1 MIGQALSSACPFF
14 FMSRSLSPVLISV
27 LFPAFII
34 GSFAQ
39 TVSTPK
45 TAESSLAAERRAI
58 ALAHSGHCEEALP
71 LLRRSGPQI
80 TDRAIKREGGF
91 ALVQCAMA
99 LDQRDA
105 AVDALRSLSREF
117 PRDPEVFYITVHT
130 YSDISSRAAQQLATT
145 APDSPSAHQL
155 LAESFEMQ
163 GKWDEAA
170 GEYHAILKAHPQLP
184 GLHFRL
190 GRLLLSKPNPG
201 PSVAEEAKKEMQL
214 ELAVD
219 PGNAGAEYILGE
231 LARQGQQWDD
241 AIGHFAQASKLDVSF
256 SDAYLGLGAS
266 LLQKK
271 RFPEAVPPLETAVKL
286 EPRNPDAHYNLAMAY
301 SRVGR
306 KQDAEK
312 EFAVHRRMT
321 QGAEGGPGTTPG
333 PASGSQPP
341 QNP

>member
-1 MIGQALSSACPFF
+1 MIGQALFSACPFL
-14 FMSRSLSPVLISV
+14 FMSRSLSSILISV
-27 LFPAFII
+27 LFPAFFIA
-34 GSFAQ
+34 SFGQ

-45 TAESSLAAERRAI
+45 TAGSSLAAEHHGI
-58 ALAHSGHCEEALP
+58 TLAHTGHCDEALP
-71 LLRRSGPQI
+71 LLRKAGSQI
-80 TDRAIKREGGF
+80 TDRATKREGGF

-117 PRDPEVFYITVHT
+117 PQDPEVFYITVHT

-170 GEYHAILKAHPQLP
+170 GEYRAILKTHPQLP
-184 GLHFRL
+184 GIHFRL

-201 PSVAEEAKKEMQL
+201 PGVAEEAKKEMQR

-219 PGNAGAEYILGE
+219 PGNAGSEYVLGE
-231 LARQGQQWDD
+231 LARQGQRWDD
-241 AIGHFAQASKLDVSF
+241 AIGHFARAAKLDVSF

-266 LLQKK
+266 LLQLK
-271 RFPEAVPPLETAVKL
+271 RFPEAVSPLETAVKL

-321 QGAEGGPGTTPG
+321 QGGESGPGTMPG
-333 PASGSQPP
+333 SASGSEPP
-341 QNP
+341 QSR

>member
-1 MIGQALSSACPFF
+1 MASSFGQTL
-14 FMSRSLSPVLISV
+14 
-27 LFPAFII
+27 
-34 GSFAQ
+34 
-39 TVSTPK
+39 TTPK
-45 TAESSLAAERRAI
+45 TAGASLAAPHRGI
-58 ALAHSGHCEEALP
+58 ILARTGHCEEALP
-71 LLRRSGPQI
+71 LLKKVGGQT
-80 TDRAIKREGGF
+80 TDRATQREAGF

-117 PRDPEVFYITVHT
+117 PQDPEVFYITVHT

-145 APDSPSAHQL
+145 APDSPPAHQL

-170 GEYHAILKAHPQLP
+170 GEYRAILKTHPQLP
-184 GLHFRL
+184 GIHFRL
-190 GRLLLSKPNPG
+190 GRLLLSKPSPG
-201 PSVAEEAKKEMQL
+201 PSVADEARKEMEQ
-214 ELAVD
+214 ELAID
-219 PGNAGAEYILGE
+219 PGNAGAEYVLGE
-231 LARQGQQWDD
+231 LARQSQQWDD
-241 AIGHFAQASKLDVSF
+241 AIGHFAQAAKLDVSF

-271 RFPEAVPPLETAVKL
+271 RFPEAVSPLETAVKL

-321 QGAEGGPGTTPG
+321 QGGEGGPAATPG
-333 PASGSQPP
+333 SASGSEPP